1 MTSLPVLELTKRSQ
15 EIFNIIVNNYLETG
29 TPVGSG
35 VISSHPE
42 IGLSSA
48 SVRAIMAE
56 LEDAGL
62 LFSPHTSSGRLPT
75 HAGLRLFVDG
85 LMEEIG
91 LPLKNLGSAGGMSF
105 RNFPE
110 PKDDKPEN

>member
-1 MTSLPVLELTKRSQ
+1 MTSLPVLEMTKRSQ

-35 VISSHPE
+35 VISAHPD

-56 LEDAGL
+56 LEGAGL
-62 LFSPHTSSGRLPT
+62 LF
-75 HAGLRLFVDG
+75 
-85 LMEEIG
+85 
-91 LPLKNLGSAGGMSF
+91 
-105 RNFPE
+105 
-110 PKDDKPEN
+110 